1 MVSVIS
7 PAPESVSPAVVEP
20 LRIGPIELSSPVV
33 LAPMAGITNTA
44 FRRLCREYGAGL
56 YVTEMVT
63 SRALV
68 ERSPKSMRIIRH
80 EPYET
85 PRSVQLYG
93 VDPETIG
100 QAVRMLVDEDR
111 ADHIDL
117 NFGCPVPKVT
127 RKGGG
132 SALPWKKDLFE
143 AIVTTAVTEAD
154 RGGIPLTVK
163 MRKGI
168 DKDHQT
174 FLDAGET
181 ARNAGVAAVALHGRS
196 AADLYSG
203 QADWDAIA
211 RLKDHLGD
219 TVPVLGNG
227 DIFAAEDALEMM
239 RRTGCDGVVI
249 GRGCQGRPW
258 LFGDLANALG
268 GSDERFQPG
277 LAEVARAV
285 YKHGEYLAEY
295 YEDEFYGV
303 RDLRKHIAWYF
314 KGYPVG
320 GDLRRQLAMV
330 SSLEEL
336 AGLLAQLDQDAPYP
350 GTDAEGS
357 RGRTTR
363 PKKPHLPEGWLDSRI
378 FDVSG
383 KSLLSEAELDI
394 SGG

>member
-1 MVSVIS
+1 MTTTSLQTTAA
-7 PAPESVSPAVVEP
+7 PA
-20 LRIGPIELSSPVV
+20 LRIGDIELDSPVV

-68 ERSPKSMRIIRH
+68 ERSPKSMRIIHH
-80 EPYET
+80 EPYEV

-93 VDPETIG
+93 VDPVTIG

-132 SALPWKKDLFE
+132 SALPWKLDLFTD
-143 AIVTTAVTEAD
+143 IVTTAVREAS
-154 RGGIPLTVK
+154 RGDIPLTIK

-168 DKDHQT
+168 DADHLT
-174 FLDAGET
+174 YLDAGRIAAE
-181 ARNAGVAAVALHGRS
+181 AGVAAMTLHGRTT
-196 AADLYSG
+196 ADLYSG
-203 QADWDAIA
+203 TADWEAIA
-211 RLKDHLGD
+211 RLKDLIGD
-219 TVPVLGNG
+219 AVPVLGNG
-227 DIFAAEDALEMM
+227 DIFAAEDAVDMM
-239 RRTGCDGVVI
+239 AQTGCDGVVI

-258 LFGDLANALG
+258 LFGDLAAALN
-268 GSDERFQPG
+268 GSDERIRPNLGQ
-277 LAEVARAV
+277 VADVV
-285 YKHGEYLAEY
+285 YTHGVYLTEY
-295 YEDEFYGV
+295 YDDEFYGV

-320 GDLRRQLAMV
+320 GQARRSLAMV
-330 SSLEEL
+330 SSLAEL
-336 AGLLAQLDQDAPYP
+336 RGLLDELDRDAPYP
-350 GTDAEGS
+350 GADAEGS

-363 PKKPHLPEGWLDSRI
+363 PKRPHLPEGWLDSREMNPER
-378 FDVSG
+378 SAE
-383 KSLLSEAELDI
+383 LAEAELDV

>member
-1 MVSVIS
+1 VSVIS
-7 PAPESVSPAVVEP
+7 PASETVSPAAAAP

-63 SRALV
+63 TRALV
-68 ERSPKSMRIIRH
+68 ERSPKTMRIIHH

-93 VDPETIG
+93 VDPVTMG

-132 SALPWKKDLFE
+132 SALPWKQDLFT
-143 AIVTTAVTEAD
+143 AIVTTAVKEAS
-154 RGGIPLTVK
+154 RGGIPVTVK

-168 DKDHQT
+168 DADHTT
-174 FLDAGET
+174 FLDAAET
-181 ARNAGVAAVALHGRS
+181 ARNAGVAAVALHGRTT
-196 AADLYSG
+196 ADLYSG
-203 QADWDAIA
+203 TADWEAIA

-227 DIFAAEDALEMM
+227 DIFAAEDALDMM
-239 RRTGCDGVVI
+239 AKTGCDGVVI

-258 LFGDLANALG
+258 LFGDLANALN
-268 GSDERFQPG
+268 GSEERYRPG

-285 YKHGEYLAEY
+285 YKHGEYLVDHF
-295 YEDEFYGV
+295 EDEFYGV

-320 GDLRRQLAMV
+320 GELRSQLAMV

-336 AGLLAQLDQDAPYP
+336 AGLLDQLDEDAPYP
-350 GTDAEGS
+350 GEAAEGS

-363 PKKPHLPEGWLDSRI
+363 PKRPHLPEGWLDSRI
-378 FDVSG
+378 FDPSG
-383 KSLLSEAELDI
+383 RSLLSEAELDI

>member
-1 MVSVIS
+1 VSVIS
-7 PAPESVSPAVVEP
+7 PSPETVSPAVAEL

-44 FRRLCREYGAGL
+44 FRRLCREFGAGL

-63 SRALV
+63 TRALV
-68 ERSPKSMRIIRH
+68 ERSPKTMRIIHH

-93 VDPETIG
+93 VDPVTMG
-100 QAVRMLVDEDR
+100 QAVRMLVEEDR

-132 SALPWKKDLFE
+132 SALPWKQDLFK
-143 AIVTTAVTEAD
+143 AIVTTAVNEAS
-154 RGGIPLTVK
+154 RGGIPVTVK

-168 DKDHQT
+168 DADHTT
-174 FLDAGET
+174 FLDAAET
-181 ARNAGVAAVALHGRS
+181 ARNAGVAAVALHGRTT
-196 AADLYSG
+196 ADLYSG
-203 QADWDAIA
+203 KADWDAIA

-227 DIFAAEDALEMM
+227 DIFAAEDALDMM
-239 RRTGCDGVVI
+239 AKTGCDGVVI

-258 LFGDLANALG
+258 LFGDLANALN
-268 GSDERFQPG
+268 GSDERHRPG
-277 LAEVARAV
+277 LAEVGRAV
-285 YKHGEYLAEY
+285 YKHGEYLVDHF
-295 YEDEFYGV
+295 EDEFYGV

-320 GDLRRQLAMV
+320 GELRSQLAMV

-336 AGLLAQLDQDAPYP
+336 AGLLDQLDQNAPYP
-350 GTDAEGS
+350 GEAAEGS

-363 PKKPHLPEGWLDSRI
+363 PKRPHLPDGWLDSRV
-378 FDVSG
+378 FDPSG

>member
-1 MVSVIS
+1 MSVIS
-7 PAPESVSPAVVEP
+7 PAPETASPTPETA

-63 SRALV
+63 TRALV
-68 ERSPKSMRIIRH
+68 ERSPKTMRIIHH

-93 VDPETIG
+93 VDPVTMG
-100 QAVRMLVDEDR
+100 QAVRMLVEEDR

-132 SALPWKKDLFE
+132 SALPWKQDLFTS
-143 AIVTTAVTEAD
+143 IVTTAVTEAARRD
-154 RGGIPLTVK
+154 VPVTVK

-168 DKDHQT
+168 DADHTT
-174 FLDAGET
+174 FLDAAET
-181 ARNAGVAAVALHGRS
+181 ARNAGVAAVALHGRT

-203 QADWDAIA
+203 TADWDAIA

-227 DIFAAEDALEMM
+227 DIFAAEDALDMM
-239 RRTGCDGVVI
+239 AKTGCDGVVI

-258 LFGDLANALG
+258 LFGYLANALG
-268 GSDERFQPG
+268 GSDERHRPG
-277 LAEVARAV
+277 LAAVARAV
-285 YKHGEYLAEY
+285 YKHGEYLVDHF
-295 YEDEFYGV
+295 EDEFLGV

-320 GDLRRQLAMV
+320 GELRSQLAMV

-336 AGLLAQLDQDAPYP
+336 AGLLDQLDKNAPYP
-350 GTDAEGS
+350 GEAAEGS

-378 FDVSG
+378 FDPSG